1 MHVIAGKC
9 FTIRLFN
16 MLDKVIQFSIKNKFI
31 IGLFTLALIAV
42 GSYSLSRLPIDALP
56 DITNN
61 QVQIITTSP
70 TLSTQE
76 VEQFI
81 TYPIEISVKPIP
93 KIVELRSISRFGLS
107 VVTVVF
113 EEDVDIYWA
122 RAQINERLKEAENTI
137 PKGLGSPEI
146 APVSTGL
153 GEIYQY
159 VVFPKKG
166 YEDKYN
172 ATDLRTIQDWII
184 RPQLL
189 GTPGVAEVNTLGGSL
204 KQYEIAIQPDKLK
217 SMNTTI
223 SEVFDALEKNNE
235 NTGGAYI
242 DKKPYAYF
250 IRGVGMVTSLEDIS
264 KIVVKNQNGIPILI
278 RDVATVQ
285 MGSSIRFGAVTKD
298 GHGEEVSGMAMMLK
312 GENSAEVVSRVKDK
326 MEQIK
331 KSLPEGVEI
340 EAFMD
345 RTKLVDK
352 AIGTV
357 QTNLIEGALI
367 VIFILVLLLG
377 NWRAGLVVAS
387 VIPLSLLFAVSMMH
401 LFGVSGNLMS
411 LGAIDFGLIVDG
423 AVIIVEAIIHRLQSD
438 KVSRILSAQEMDAE
452 VYTASSKI
460 RSSAAFGEIII
471 LIVYL
476 PILALVGIEGKM
488 FGPMAQTVS
497 FAILGAFLLSLTY
510 VPMMASLA
518 LKKQTG
524 HKKNISDRI
533 IDALQ
538 RVYQPAL
545 TKALQA
551 KSLIVS
557 IAVGLLVIAFVLFS
571 KMGGEFIPTLD
582 EGDISTNLIIA
593 SGSSLSQEIESSTKA
608 EKILKNNFP
617 EIKMIVT
624 KIGSA
629 EIPTDPMPMEAGDMI
644 IILKDR
650 HEWTSAK
657 TREELMEKM
666 EEALA
671 DIPGVTTEFSQPI
684 QMRFNELMTG
694 VRSDVAVKI
703 YGEDLDMLV
712 SKGDEVLNIIKG
724 INGVADAKAERVA
737 GLPQISVRYNK
748 DKLALY
754 GLNVGD
760 LNKVVRIGF
769 AGEKTGVVY
778 EGEKRFDMVLR
789 LAAESR
795 SDISNLKTLFITL
808 PSGSQIPLE
817 QVADIDYEPGPMQI
831 SREDGKRRIVVG
843 FNVRGRDVKSIVD
856 EIRQKLDKKLKLPA
870 GYYITYGGQFEN
882 LVEASA
888 RLSIAVP
895 VALLLIFVLLYFT
908 FHSMKQ
914 SILIFTAIPFSAIGG
929 VFALWLRDMPFSISA
944 GVGFIALFGV
954 AVLNGI
960 VLIGYFNQLKAEGLN
975 DVVHRIHEGTKVRLR
990 PVILTAAVASLGFLP
1005 MALST
1010 SAGAEVQKPLA
1021 TVVIGGLISATLLTL
1036 IVLPILYFYF
1046 EKGVSRKLKQGTSK
1060 ALTLLI
1066 GFTLFAGFAQS
1077 QDVPTLTLQSAIEAG
1092 LKNNQQVQAGEL
1104 EIISQNQLKPTVFEL
1119 PKTELTGMLGQY
1131 NTRAF
1136 DQNYAI
1142 SQGFNPFEFGARKD
1156 VVDANIKSS
1165 ELSLDL
1171 TKQQMTLNIRQSWNS
1186 LLYLMERNQVL
1197 KQQDSIL
1204 LQFVRA
1210 AKIRFDAGDV
1220 SPLESTTSIV
1230 KQQELQQ
1237 QIKQTEAMILMEKS
1251 KLRAYMNLQTDFAIA
1266 ESEFVALPALSVTDS
1281 TALRENPQME
1291 LAMQEVQKAIASKRL
1306 QKSTMLPDLKVGY
1319 FIQSLTGDQDVN
1331 GQPVYYNGAP
1341 RFQGVT
1347 FGVSVP
1353 IFAGSSSAKVRSAET
1368 AVQVQ
1373 EKNTEYLHTQLKSQ
1387 FEQQIEQLL
1396 TYQSLVE
1403 YYESSAL
1410 PSAKSIT
1417 DNVRKSYQNGDISY
1431 VEFIQGIQTAL
1442 DVQSNYLSA
1451 VLNYNQAVINL
1462 QYLLNQ

>member
-1 MHVIAGKC
+1 
-9 FTIRLFN
+9 
-16 MLDKVIQFSIKNKFI
+16 MLDKIIHFSIKNKFV
-31 IGLFTLALIAV
+31 IGLFTVALIAV
-42 GSYSLSRLPIDALP
+42 GSYSLSKLPIDALP

-70 TLSTQE
+70 TLATQE

-81 TYPIEISVKPIP
+81 TYPIEIAVKSIP
-93 KIVELRSISRFGLS
+93 KVVELRSISRFGLS
-107 VVTVVF
+107 VITVVF
-113 EEDVDIYWA
+113 EESVDIYWA
-122 RAQINERLKEAENTI
+122 RAQINERLKEAEKSI
-137 PKGLGSPEI
+137 PAGLGSPEI

-166 YEDKYN
+166 YEDKFD
-172 ATDLRTIQDWII
+172 ATELRTIQDWII

-204 KQYEIAIQPDKLK
+204 KQYEIAIDPDKLK
-217 SMNTTI
+217 SMNTTVT
-223 SEVFDALEKNNE
+223 EVFDALEKNNE

-242 DKKPYAYF
+242 DKKPYSYF
-250 IRGVGMVTSLEDIS
+250 IRGIGMVNGMEDIA
-264 KIVVKNQNGIPILI
+264 KIVVKNYNGIPILV

-298 GHGEEVSGMAMMLK
+298 GGGEEVTGMAMMLK
-312 GENSAEVVSRVKDK
+312 GENSAEVVSRVKEK

-357 QTNLIEGALI
+357 KTNLIEGALI

-387 VIPLSLLFAVSMMH
+387 VIPLALLFAVSMMY

-423 AVIIVEAIIHRLQSD
+423 AVIIVEAIIHRLQTD
-438 KVSRILSAQEMDAE
+438 KVSRILSGDQMDEE
-452 VYTASSKI
+452 VYQASSKI

-510 VPMMASLA
+510 VPMMTSLA

-533 IDALQ
+533 IGAIQ
-538 RVYQPAL
+538 RVYHPVL
-545 TKALQA
+545 TKAL
-551 KSLIVS
+551 KIKVLVVS
-557 IAVGLLVIAFVLFS
+557 IAIGLLAISFVVFS
-571 KMGGEFIPTLD
+571 RMGGEFIPTLD
-582 EGDISTNLIIA
+582 EGDVATHLIIA
-593 SGSSLSQEIESSTKA
+593 SGSSLSQEIESTTNA
-608 EKILKNNFP
+608 EKILKAKFP

-644 IILKDR
+644 ILLKD
-650 HEWTSAK
+650 HSEWTSAETK
-657 TREELMEKM
+657 EELMEKM
-666 EEALA
+666 EKALA

-694 VRSDVAVKI
+694 VRSDVAIKI

-712 SKGDEVLNIIKG
+712 SKGDEVMKLIQG
-724 INGVADAKAERVA
+724 IDGIADAKAERVA
-737 GLPQISVRYNK
+737 GLPQITVRYNK

-760 LNKVVRIGF
+760 LNKVIRIGF
-769 AGEKTGVVY
+769 AGEKTGSVY

-789 LAAESR
+789 LSESSR
-795 SDISNLKTLFITL
+795 SDISNLKTLFVTL

-831 SREDGKRRIVVG
+831 SRENGKRRIVVG
-843 FNVRGRDVKSIVD
+843 FNVRGRDVKSTVD
-856 EIRQKLDKKLKLPA
+856 EIQKKLDSKLKLPA
-870 GYYITYGGQFEN
+870 GYYVTYGGQFEN
-882 LVEASA
+882 LVEATA

-908 FHSMKQ
+908 FRSVKQ
-914 SILIFTAIPFSAIGG
+914 SLLIFTAIPFSAIGG

-960 VLIGYFNQLKAEGLN
+960 VLIGYFNQLKAEGMDN
-975 DVVHRIHEGTKVRLR
+975 VMQRIHEGTKVRLR

-1046 EKGVSRKLKQGTSK
+1046 EKGIRTRKKAGTIVSVI
-1060 ALTLLI
+1060 AI
-1066 GFTLFAGFAQS
+1066 MLFAGNVNAQNPPS
-1077 QDVPTLTLQSAIEAG
+1077 LTLQTAIETG
-1092 LKNNQQVQAGEL
+1092 LKNNQQIQSGVLEVTVQ
-1104 EIISQNQLKPTVFEL
+1104 SQLKSTAYEL
-1119 PKTELTGMLGQY
+1119 PKTEFGGMLGQY
-1131 NTRAF
+1131 NTRSF
-1136 DQNYAI
+1136 DQNYSVSQSI
-1142 SQGFNPFEFGARKD
+1142 SPFEFGARKE
-1156 VVDANIKSS
+1156 VINANIKSS
-1165 ELSLDL
+1165 ELKLEL
-1171 TKQQMTLNIRQSWNS
+1171 TKQQITLNIRQSWNY
-1186 LLYLMERNQVL
+1186 LLYLTERNRVF
-1197 KQQDSIL
+1197 KQQDSL
-1204 LQFVRA
+1204 LQQFVRA
-1210 AKIRFDAGDV
+1210 ANLRFQTGETN
-1220 SPLESTTSIV
+1220 SLEANTATV

-1237 QIKQTEAMILMEKS
+1237 MIKQNEALINMEKS
-1251 KLRAYMNLQTDFAIA
+1251 KLKAFLHLETDFSIS
-1266 ESEFVALPALSVTDS
+1266 ETEFVALPSLSLTDS
-1281 TALRENPQME
+1281 SALRQNPQLE
-1291 LAMQEVQKAIASKRL
+1291 VAMQEVQRALANKKM
-1306 QKSTMLPDLKVGY
+1306 QKSSMLPDLNVGY
-1319 FIQSLTGDQDVN
+1319 FIQSLTGNQDIN

-1347 FGVSVP
+1347 FGISVP
-1353 IFAGSSSAKVRSAET
+1353 IFAGSGVARNKSAET
-1368 AVQVQ
+1368 AVQMQ
-1373 EKNTEYLHTQLKSQ
+1373 EKNAEFLHTQLRSQ
-1387 FEQQIEQLL
+1387 FEQQVEQLA
-1396 TYQSLVE
+1396 TYQSLVD
-1403 YYESSAL
+1403 YYQNSAL
-1410 PSAKSIT
+1410 PVAKNISA
-1417 DNVRKSYQNGDISY
+1417 NVSKSYQSGDISY
-1431 VEFIQGIQTAL
+1431 LEFIQGIQTSL
-1442 DVQSNYLSA
+1442 DIQSNYLNA
-1451 VLNYNQAVINL
+1451 VSNYNQAVINL
-1462 QYLLNQ
+1462 QYLLNL